1 MLQLIVYFEDDNDNV
16 LVFEFF
22 IYINV
27 ISEGIFV
34 NFFLFL
40 GKICWISYSLLYFLF
55 FDGKMIIFYMAFF

>member
-40 GKICWISYSLLYFLF
+40 GKIC
-55 FDGKMIIFYMAFF
+55 